1 LFQHHFSLSNVHNFF
16 SKLEKILTLI
26 NFKLKK
32 IKVVEI
38 HFYNIFEQIWFK
50 CVFGLENYEIWGC
63 GFNKNYSFLCGK
75 KYECI
80 IYMII
85 GYIYIYI
92 SNTSHMSS
100 WKWTILGSI
109 NSFYC
114 VFTQG
119 LQNVLLP
126 CEQHGMFCITNTT
139 SQEGFRHCF
148 ERIFKIN
155 DSIPWLVFEIYN
167 SSMLKISPC
176 V

>member
-1 LFQHHFSLSNVHNFF
+1 
-16 SKLEKILTLI
+16 
-26 NFKLKK
+26 
-32 IKVVEI
+32 
-38 HFYNIFEQIWFK
+38 
-50 CVFGLENYEIWGC
+50 
-63 GFNKNYSFLCGK
+63 
-75 KYECI
+75 
-80 IYMII
+80 M
-85 GYIYIYI
+85 IYIYPTHI
-92 SNTSHMSS
+92 GKLTMKITKFKIVDQHMNATSHMSS
-100 WKWTILGSI
+100 WKWTIFGSI

-148 ERIFKIN
+148 ERIFKII